1 VRLPAALLAA
11 LATAAFASA
20 APATVNP
27 PARLQVTAKEFYL
40 VLSGRV
46 VKPGP
51 AIVELVN
58 FGEDAHDLRLQRV
71 GGTRVYRIPV
81 VQPGAFRDLDL
92 KLLPGRYRLWC
103 GLPTHEARGMK
114 AFVTV
119 RQR

>member
-1 VRLPAALLAA
+1 VRLPVALVAA
-11 LATAAFASA
+11 LAAAALA
-20 APATVNP
+20 AAAQATVTP

-40 VLSGRV
+40 VLSGRT
-46 VKPGP
+46 VKAGP

-58 FGEDAHDLRLQRV
+58 FGEDPHDLRLQRV
-71 GGTRVYRIPV
+71 GGTRVYRIAV
-81 VQPGAFRDLDL
+81 VQPGAFRDLSL
-92 KLLPGRYRLWC
+92 KLLPGRYKLWC

>member
-1 VRLPAALLAA
+1 M
-11 LATAAFASA
+11 T
-20 APATVNP
+20 P

-40 VLSGRV
+40 ALSGRT
-46 VKPGP
+46 VKSGP

-58 FGEDAHDLRLQRV
+58 FGEDPHDLRLRRV

-81 VQPGAFRDLDL
+81 VQPGKFRDLSL
-92 KLLPGRYRLWC
+92 KLLPGRYKLWC
-103 GLPTHEARGMK
+103 GLPTHEALGMK